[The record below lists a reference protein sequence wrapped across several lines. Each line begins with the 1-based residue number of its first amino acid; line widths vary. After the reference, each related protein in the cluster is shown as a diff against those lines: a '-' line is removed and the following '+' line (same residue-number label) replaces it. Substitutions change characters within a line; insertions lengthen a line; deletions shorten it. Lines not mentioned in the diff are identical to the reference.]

1 MSPKN
6 SFLSCVLI
14 SVVVLSGCVTPTP
27 PLYRWGQYEDIMYSS
42 YKNGGSDPVNDAVQL
57 SEDMARTEAEGAQVP
72 PGARAH
78 LAYLY
83 ALQGNTEQA
92 KALFEAEKAAFPE
105 SAVFIDGM
113 IARMA
118 GS

>member
-1 MSPKN
+1 MN
-6 SFLSCVLI
+6 
-14 SVVVLSGCVTPTP
+14 
-27 PLYRWGQYEDIMYSS
+27 E
-42 YKNGGSDPVNDAVQL
+42 L

-83 ALQGNTEQA
+83 ALQGNLSQA
-92 KALFEAEKAAFPE
+92 TALFEAEKAAFPE
-105 SAVFIDGM
+105 SAVFVDGM
-113 IARMA
+113 ISRMG